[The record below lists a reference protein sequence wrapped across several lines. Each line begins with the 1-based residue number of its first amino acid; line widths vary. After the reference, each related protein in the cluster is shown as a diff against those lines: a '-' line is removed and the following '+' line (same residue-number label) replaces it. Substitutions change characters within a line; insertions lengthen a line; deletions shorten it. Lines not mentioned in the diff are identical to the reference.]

1 MIIDISSLHWKSSL
15 EEKSVVHDYDHLVY
29 FPLLLPS
36 YLARWHHDLHNNI
49 HDHHCLVHLSF

>member
-15 EEKSVVHDYDHLVY
+15 EKKSVVHDYDHLVY

-36 YLARWHHDLHNNI
+36 YLAR
-49 HDHHCLVHLSF
+49 